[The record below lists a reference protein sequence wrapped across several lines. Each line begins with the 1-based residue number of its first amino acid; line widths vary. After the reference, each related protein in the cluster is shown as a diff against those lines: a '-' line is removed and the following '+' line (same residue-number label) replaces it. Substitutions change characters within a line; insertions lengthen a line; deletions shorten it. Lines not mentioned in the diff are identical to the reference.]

1 MLGAWVVFTASRRAV
16 HTRPRGHHAR
26 PREQSADRRRFR
38 AAHARCQ
45 QSDAFSAAREPP
57 RCRQRLRIAEERL
70 AKHVVVAGQRRGKK
84 AGAAV
89 SDYDDKNLKDLRPLA
104 VQHAVKPNEP
114 GQWQLLARLL
124 NEADYDT
131 LDPPSPIELKQ
142 CHDMLRQ
149 LKKQHVQ
156 NEPRLTRP

>member
-1 MLGAWVVFTASRRAV
+1 MRTGDVFERLMLDASSQMHSPLPGNRRAA
-16 HTRPRGHHAR
+16 GNG
-26 PREQSADRRRFR
+26 
-38 AAHARCQ
+38 
-45 QSDAFSAAREPP
+45 
-57 RCRQRLRIAEERL
+57 LRIAEERL
-70 AKHVVVAGQRRGKK
+70 AKHVVVAGQRRGRK

-89 SDYDDKNLKDLRPLA
+89 SDYDNKNLKDLRPLA

-114 GQWQLLARLL
+114 GQWQLL
-124 NEADYDT
+124 NEADHDT

-156 NEPRLTRP
+156 NDPLLTRP